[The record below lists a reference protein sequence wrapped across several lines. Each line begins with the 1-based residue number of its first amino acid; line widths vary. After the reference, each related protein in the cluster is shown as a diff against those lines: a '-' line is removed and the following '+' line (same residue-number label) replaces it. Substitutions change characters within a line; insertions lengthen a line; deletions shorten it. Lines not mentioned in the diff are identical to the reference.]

1 MKEIAPILITITF
14 SVFAA
19 LFFTPHIRW
28 LKRKGIP
35 GGLSV
40 LLVIIL
46 FALIVAIFSIFVVKG
61 AIQFE
66 SQIPIYQTN
75 LMGFIDTLTRYI
87 PSQEYVSLNSILR
100 DIASTTISLMS
111 SIINGFLNAGTTA
124 GIIILTTAF
133 LLIDAANTPKKI
145 TSKFET
151 QSKLQMSISK
161 FDKNLIGFLVI
172 RAETNLITAVG
183 ITIFL
188 LIGGI
193 DFAILWGVLIF
204 LLSYIPYIG
213 LVLASIP
220 PTMLALF
227 KYGPIGALAVI
238 VVVLIVSM
246 LAENV
251 VFPSLAGKGLK
262 LSPGVLFLSL
272 IYWNYVLGTAGV
284 LLSIPLTVV
293 LKIVFESFD
302 ETKWLARLMGST
314 EEEENEKTASK
325 ENKMVT

>member
-1 MKEIAPILITITF
+1 M
-14 SVFAA
+14 
-19 LFFTPHIRW
+19 
-28 LKRKGIP
+28 
-35 GGLSV
+35 
-40 LLVIIL
+40 
-46 FALIVAIFSIFVVKG
+46 FVVKG

-66 SQIPIYQTN
+66 NQIPIYQTN

-87 PSQEYVSLNSILR
+87 PPQEYISLNSILR

-133 LLIDAANTPKKI
+133 LLIDAANNSKKT

-183 ITIFL
+183 ITIAL
-188 LIGGI
+188 LVGGI

-227 KYGPIGALAVI
+227 KYGPIGALAII

-293 LKIVFESFD
+293 LKIVFESFED
-302 ETKWLARLMGST
+302 TKWLARLIGPT
-314 EEEENEKTASK
+314 DIVENEK
-325 ENKMVT
+325 